1 VVKGIKQGGD
11 VVSDE
16 TGRTPTAWELL
27 RTMDQIR
34 QSQDRIEARMVT
46 KDEFQAW
53 QLGTD
58 RRFTEQERQI
68 SDVRTA
74 AASESAK
81 LAAKM
86 DAMDKRL
93 VTEIEKVESDA
104 DTKIKAEAAKRE
116 KLEDQQR
123 DTRLRIW
130 VGILLVAAGVIIP
143 KILELV

>member
-1 VVKGIKQGGD
+1 
-11 VVSDE
+11 
-16 TGRTPTAWELL
+16 
-27 RTMDQIR
+27 MDQIR

-81 LAAKM
+81 LAANM
-86 DAMDKRL
+86 DAMNKRL
-93 VTEIEKVESDA
+93 ITEIEKVETEA
-104 DTKIKAEAAKRE
+104 DTKIKAESAKRE